1 MFVASQIRAKA
12 GYPWF
17 CVKCSNAWLVRLE
30 KRGAWC
36 HRPWKRM
43 CNSAFHRQGRPSATR
58 QEQVKRNPTR
68 AAFGRPPFILITAW
82 ASKQLIIFLREMK
95 ARQRRGQEVL
105 AWDYGELGE
114 EKSSGIRA
122 QSGSRGVRKR
132 RYENLSRGGKGG
144 LRPPAQ
150 DHCDLLRAAFGHP
163 PFTCDCS
170 DK

>member
-12 GYPWF
+12 GYLWF

-43 CNSAFHRQGRPSATR
+43 CNSAFHRQGRPSAAR

-114 EKSSGIRA
+114 ENRLEF
-122 QSGSRGVRKR
+122 VRKAAAVEF
-132 RYENLSRGGKGG
+132 ENGGTRICLEAAK
-144 LRPPAQ
+144 
-150 DHCDLLRAAFGHP
+150 AAFGLP
-163 PFTCDCS
+163 PKTTVIY
-170 DK
+170 